1 MKMAKRIVCL
11 IVVLFFTVAMTPP
24 AAFCAD
30 KQDARKAGAI
40 PLQSGT
46 STSGPVAGAGAAG
59 GLLGTGVFAGV
70 SNGTIVVSAL
80 VLGAIVTGIAV
91 AIGSG
96 RGGSDAGFPFVP
108 VSHH

>member
-11 IVVLFFTVAMTPP
+11 IVILFFTVAMTPP

-30 KQDARKAGAI
+30 KQDARKAGAA
-40 PLQSGT
+40 PLTSGKA
-46 STSGPVAGAGAAG
+46 TSGPVAGAGAAG
-59 GLLGTGVFAGV
+59 GHLGTGVFSGV
-70 SNGTIVVSAL
+70 SNGTIIVGAVVLA
-80 VLGAIVTGIAV
+80 AIVAGVAI

-96 RGGSDAGFPFVP
+96 GGGSNAVPFVP

>member
-1 MKMAKRIVCL
+1 MKMAKRIICL

-30 KQDARKAGAI
+30 KDARKAGAI

-70 SNGTIVVSAL
+70 SNGTIVVSAI

-96 RGGSDAGFPFVP
+96 RGGSDTGFPFVP

>member
-1 MKMAKRIVCL
+1 MKMGKKLVCL
-11 IVVLFFTVAMTPP
+11 IVILFFTVAMTPP

-40 PLQSGT
+40 PLSRGEA
-46 STSGPVAGAGAAG
+46 TSGPVAGAGAAG
-59 GLLGTGVFAGV
+59 GILGTSVFSGV
-70 SNGTIVVSAL
+70 SNGTIIVSAI

-91 AIGSG
+91 AIGSS
-96 RGGSDAGFPFVP
+96 RGGSNAPFVP